1 MSSATA
7 AECDSASWH
16 QLTSPDNNGKGLIS
30 MLHVAQG
37 CTSPLSQRQL
47 QSSSKGKVKME
58 ITLCSRS
65 PPLMNLISPPLP
77 ISSFC
82 LAQRTSCPPFPRPRE
97 ENKGAL
103 SLRFLCLLLSAM
115 GQSPC
120 CLLHFRSESFASRHL
135 DTPGLLRGRPVQCLN
150 NLSEAPNHGHISS

>member
-30 MLHVAQG
+30 ILRVAQG
-37 CTSPLSQRQL
+37 CTSPLSQQQL
-47 QSSSKGKVKME
+47 RSSSKGKVKME

-82 LAQRTSCPPFPRPRE
+82 LAQRTSCPPSPRSRE

-103 SLRFLCLLLSAM
+103 SPFSVSPFKRDGPVTLLSPSFPLRVIHIEAFTLL
-115 GQSPC
+115 G
-120 CLLHFRSESFASRHL
+120 CLESVPSGAETICQNPL
-135 DTPGLLRGRPVQCLN
+135 TMDTFC
-150 NLSEAPNHGHISS
+150 S